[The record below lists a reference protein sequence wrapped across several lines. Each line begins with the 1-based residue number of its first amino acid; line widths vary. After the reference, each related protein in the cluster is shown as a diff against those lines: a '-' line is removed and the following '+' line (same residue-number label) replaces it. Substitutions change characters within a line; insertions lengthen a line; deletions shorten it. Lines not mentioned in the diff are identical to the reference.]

1 MVISHGNVLANLE
14 PLEREI
20 DKYLRYERIFHP
32 LRFLNLLPLSHVFGQ
47 FLGIFLPQLLAATVI
62 FQDTLNPSEVLQVI
76 KKERVSVV
84 VAVPR
89 LMESL
94 KDKIQRDMEVGGKQ
108 S

>member
-1 MVISHGNVLANLE
+1 
-14 PLEREI
+14 
-20 DKYLRYERIFHP
+20 
-32 LRFLNLLPLSHVFGQ
+32 
-47 FLGIFLPQLLAATVI
+47 VI

-94 KDKIQRDMEVGGKQ
+94 KDKIERDMEAEGRQQWFRASLPPRKT
-108 S
+108 STS